1 MKNPFDLNPAKTPP
15 EQQRLCNHLTTIV
28 YQESPEQLIAL
39 MRALWIDG
47 TNYPNQQVESD
58 RETLL
63 SYKVDQEAFNLCLY
77 KCCQVLIEAWEKTPE
92 TQEFI
97 PKLVGLFTS
106 PPSSDANAYWRSRT
120 ALRLY
125 ERIQAFRQ
133 SEQCHSLQ
141 HFLGLLHPQEIPAN
155 QIDTHQLQSLLYRY
169 PYLYPYSLLTE
180 DSGEL
185 SEILRRIKQKKIK
198 EFDTNLSQYVIAQV
212 RRSRPKQPGDQSHKN
227 SRIIHSQNNPTLLTD
242 KELNRA
248 LQEYLGKI
256 DGNPSNRDLAQSFLN
271 YRSNL
276 QFYGDF
282 KKVFYQYLI
291 KNLTSSY
298 CIRQFNPLLE
308 KYLETLFPGKS
319 DDPITDFLILRT
331 CLGTLQF
338 LVVDMTPPHKHVIFM
353 NLISNQGAI
362 RTMSLVMKILLICPQ
377 ARPQLEK
384 QLWILFKHYAKS
396 PCSSVKGLIKIWENY
411 NVALAAYFGKGD
423 LSWCLQIPR
432 TK

>member
-1 MKNPFDLNPAKTPP
+1 
-15 EQQRLCNHLTTIV
+15 
-28 YQESPEQLIAL
+28 
-39 MRALWIDG
+39 
-47 TNYPNQQVESD
+47 
-58 RETLL
+58 
-63 SYKVDQEAFNLCLY
+63 
-77 KCCQVLIEAWEKTPE
+77 
-92 TQEFI
+92 
-97 PKLVGLFTS
+97 
-106 PPSSDANAYWRSRT
+106 
-120 ALRLY
+120 
-125 ERIQAFRQ
+125 
-133 SEQCHSLQ
+133 
-141 HFLGLLHPQEIPAN
+141 
-155 QIDTHQLQSLLYRY
+155 
-169 PYLYPYSLLTE
+169 
-180 DSGEL
+180 
-185 SEILRRIKQKKIK
+185 
-198 EFDTNLSQYVIAQV
+198 V
-212 RRSRPKQPGDQSHKN
+212 RRSRPKQPGDQSTKN

-276 QFYGDF
+276 QFYGQF
-282 KKVFYQYLI
+282 KKVFYQYLT

-298 CIRQFNPLLE
+298 CIRQLNPLLE
-308 KYLETLFPGKS
+308 KYLETLFPDKS

-338 LVVDMTPPHKHVIFM
+338 VVVDMKPPHKHLIFM

-362 RTMSLVMKILLICPQ
+362 RTMSLVMKILLICPKS
-377 ARPQLEK
+377 RPQLEK
-384 QLWILFKHYAKS
+384 QLWILFNHYAQS